1 MDNRAEKYA
10 LGLSALIQCETVSVE
25 NLEQPE
31 KYHAFQELLCR
42 QFPHIF
48 EVCEFEDFNGSFL
61 MRWIGRDSE
70 AEPVML
76 MNHQDVVEASG
87 DWKYPP
93 FSGAVA
99 EGRVWGRGTLDTK
112 GGLWG
117 MLQAADEL
125 AEEGFVPRCDIY
137 FESGCN
143 EETSGAG
150 ASAIAAE
157 LERRGLRFAMIL
169 DEGGMM
175 LYDPIGGAD
184 GTFAMIGV
192 GEKGCSDLKFIAR
205 DSGGHASTP
214 AKNTP
219 LVRLGKFMAA
229 AERLNPMLFPAEI
242 CPAVKEMFRR
252 MAPTMKKGPLR
263 DACGNIDRL
272 ETVLKHVMPAVSAT
286 AGAMFRTTLAFT
298 MAKGSDGT
306 NVLPQEAW
314 VIGNMRFSHHQGGE
328 ASRKAVRELAAR
340 YDIEMEVVDP
350 GIDSPITDFNGE
362 AFKKVEA
369 AVTKVFPGI
378 IPSPYLMT
386 GASDSR
392 FFARVCDSCIRF
404 VPFLISEE
412 QMHSIHTANES
423 VDISTLAP
431 AVDFYKYL
439 ITEA

>member
-1 MDNRAEKYA
+1 METRDEKYA
-10 LGLSALIQCETVSVE
+10 LGLAALIQCETISVK
-25 NLEQPE
+25 NLDQPE
-31 KYHAFQELLCR
+31 KFRAFQELLR
-42 QFPHIF
+42 GQFPNIF
-48 EVCEFEDFNGSFL
+48 GVCEFEDFDGSFL
-61 MRWIGRDSE
+61 LRWKGRDSI
-70 AEPVML
+70 AAPVMF

-87 DWKYPP
+87 EWKHPP

-99 EGRVWGRGTLDTK
+99 EGKVWGRGTLDTK

-125 AEEGFVPRCDIY
+125 AAEGFVPRCDVY
-137 FESGCN
+137 FESACN

-150 ASAIAAE
+150 AQAIAAE

-175 LYDPIGGAD
+175 LFDPIGGAD
-184 GTFAMIGV
+184 ATFAMIGV

-214 AKNTP
+214 GKNTP

-242 CPAVKEMFRR
+242 APAVKEMLRR

-272 ETVLKHVMPAVSAT
+272 EPVLKRIMPAVSAT
-286 AGAMFRTTLAFT
+286 AGAMLKTTLAFT
-298 MAKGSDGT
+298 MAGGSNGT
-306 NVLPQEAW
+306 NVLPHEAW
-314 VIGNMRFSHHQGGE
+314 VVGNMRFSHHQGGE
-328 ASRKAVRELAAR
+328 ASRKAVRELAEK
-340 YDIEMEVVDP
+340 YNVEMEVMDAGV
-350 GIDSPITDFNGE
+350 DSPITDFNGE
-362 AFKKVEA
+362 AFKKIEA
-369 AVTKVFPGI
+369 AVTKVFPGV

-392 FFARVCDSCIRF
+392 FFARVCDDCIRF
-404 VPFLISEE
+404 VPFLISDE
-412 QMHSIHTANES
+412 QMASIHTVNEN
-423 VDISTLAP
+423 VDVSTLAP